1 MSLVENIINQI
12 SVGGGITKPQSF
24 DLTDDTFAKL
34 LEKASGANK
43 VGMQENLLGEMGAPA
58 GLQIEPFDGVNHAEA
73 AHDQLEAIGETK
85 LLNEINE
92 PIEIKDIN
100 VGDYFSSLLKSDTD
114 NNSSLMDF
122 AKKQVASFYAQ
133 QSKPI
138 VLDSTEFV
146 SDLLQNQVTN

>member
-12 SVGGGITKPQSF
+12 SVGGGITKPQGF
-24 DLTDDTFAKL
+24 DLSDDTFAKL
-34 LEKASGANK
+34 LEKASAKSNDINSNF
-43 VGMQENLLGEMGAPA
+43 VGEMGIPA
-58 GLQIEPFDGVNHAEA
+58 GLQIEPFDGVGHAEA
-73 AHDQLEAIGETK
+73 AQDQLEAVGETK
-85 LLNEINE
+85 QIGEVSE
-92 PIEIKDIN
+92 PIEIKEIN
-100 VGDYFSSLLKSDTD
+100 VGDYFSSLLKTNTE
-114 NNSSLMDF
+114 NNDLMDF

>member
-58 GLQIEPFDGVNHAEA
+58 GLQIEPFDGVNHAET
-73 AHDQLEAIGETK
+73 AHDKLEAIGETK

-122 AKKQVASFYAQ
+122 AKKHATSAY
-133 QSKPI
+133 
-138 VLDSTEFV
+138 
-146 SDLLQNQVTN
+146 DLFGKTYVTDIKELADDIATMVQ